1 MPDLR
6 KDAPTQTPAVKA
18 TTPAVPAPQAALKE
32 DAKKKAGAPTT
43 GPATQTAAP
52 EKKAA
57 KAAPKDAQAKVGN
70 AALAQ
75 KAGQSNSRR
84 DAILEFIQQRLS
96 QVHVVQQRELDQIA
110 KDRVWYDEVARGK
123 KGFALPDPTRWRRA
137 GQLYGQALEALAQ
150 GHLGRAATLVDN
162 AIAAE
167 RAAWAQLPKQVPRFD
182 HERAPMEAPDARKGL
197 GSGATSEGCDVDE
210 PMKIANGI
218 VAVTA
223 KAEAEKPMRLQK
235 SWWVMDAL
243 AEKQAAAAAEKK
255 AAADKEAADK
265 GGKAHAAE
273 EAVKKVA
280 PEEGKKLEKEKQERE
295 SAKSEAKAKA
305 QAPETEDTKEAL
317 KDGDTAKDGAE
328 AAKDGEEKAAA
339 GRSPTPDEDAK
350 ESVPKRVAAL
360 KGGAAAKGKA

>member
-18 TTPAVPAPQAALKE
+18 TTPAVPAPHAALKE
-32 DAKKKAGAPTT
+32 DAKKKAGATTT
-43 GPATQTAAP
+43 GPATQTTAP
-52 EKKAA
+52 EKKGPA
-57 KAAPKDAQAKVGN
+57 KGTPKDAQAKVGN
-70 AALAQ
+70 TALAQ
-75 KAGQSNSRR
+75 KAAQSGSRR
-84 DAILEFIQQRLS
+84 DAILEFIQQRLA

-123 KGFALPDPTRWRRA
+123 KGYALPDPTRWRRA

-167 RAAWAQLPKQVPRFD
+167 RAAWSQLPKQVPRFD
-182 HERAPMEAPDARKGL
+182 HERAPMETPDARKGL
-197 GSGATSEGCDVDE
+197 GSGATCEGCDIDE

-255 AAADKEAADK
+255 AAADKEASDK
-265 GGKAHAAE
+265 GGKAHAAD
-273 EAVKKVA
+273 EAVKKTA

-305 QAPETEDTKEAL
+305 QAPEAEGTKEGL
-317 KDGDTAKDGAE
+317 DQGE
-328 AAKDGEEKAAA
+328 AAKGDAGKEGEEKAAA
-339 GRSPTPDEDAK
+339 GRTPTPDEDAK
-350 ESVPKRVAAL
+350 QSVPKRVAAL
-360 KGGAAAKGKA
+360 KGAAAAKGKV